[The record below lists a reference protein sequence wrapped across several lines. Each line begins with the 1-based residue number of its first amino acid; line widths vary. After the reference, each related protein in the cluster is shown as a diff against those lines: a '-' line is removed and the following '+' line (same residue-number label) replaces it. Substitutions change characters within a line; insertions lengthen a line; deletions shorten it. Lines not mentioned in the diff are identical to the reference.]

1 LNIRPS
7 RPGISSRNVVLTSQL
22 ETEMA
27 KRLRAVRSGDRYGT
41 GWALS
46 GLALLSAVLLVT
58 NYGS

>member
-1 LNIRPS
+1 
-7 RPGISSRNVVLTSQL
+7 
-22 ETEMA
+22 MA

-41 GWALS
+41 SWALS

>member
-1 LNIRPS
+1 
-7 RPGISSRNVVLTSQL
+7 
-22 ETEMA
+22 MA